1 MNTSE
6 LWVIFAQAAIQ
17 LDKGAVHAG
26 NEADNLIDEYRKR
39 FTSVDELIDD
49 DIDIWAPANG
59 D

>member
-39 FTSVDELIDD
+39 FNCRGFQRATECRD
-49 DIDIWAPANG
+49 
-59 D
+59 